1 METEMSVAKA
11 LTLLQV
17 VQSNQGSQAMSD
29 TNDGTAGAPP
39 ARRRRDRVY
48 INIDGRVVFFANE
61 ANAREYLEE
70 KAAEV
75 TRRFER
81 EAERIEAEVS
91 QEQHDAPAGA
101 MAPVDWRTIPI
112 RIPKIVVDGNEDLE
126 QLARET
132 ETRFYAWL
140 MVLEG
145 RRRQLQWEDELL
157 LLS

>member
-1 METEMSVAKA
+1 MALEQEIAVSV
-11 LTLLQV
+11 
-17 VQSNQGSQAMSD
+17 D
-29 TNDGTAGAPP
+29 TGERPAGAPGS
-39 ARRRRDRVY
+39 RRRRDRVY

-70 KAAEV
+70 KAAEL

-91 QEQHDAPAGA
+91 EEQSQPAGA
-101 MAPVDWRTIPI
+101 MAPVDWREIPI
-112 RIPKIVVDGNEDLE
+112 RIPKIVVDGNDELE
-126 QLARET
+126 ALAREI

-140 MVLEG
+140 MHLED